1 VNAIRYKNVYLMRNM
16 CFFLTIYNYKLC
28 LQCKKMISYKSYL
41 QGRVMILSENIS
53 MELEN
58 DMKRNTSSRQ
68 GLFEKLSQLN
78 ELTAMVRA
86 MM

>member
-1 VNAIRYKNVYLMRNM
+1 
-16 CFFLTIYNYKLC
+16 
-28 LQCKKMISYKSYL
+28 
-41 QGRVMILSENIS
+41 MILSENIS